1 MAQAVTRIQ
10 STLPFKLPDGDMNG
24 AGGGMGWPLS
34 MAFVVAAPDR
44 IPPHWSS
51 SRDIWIRNFYRTVDA
66 LNVAT
71 ETFISKATGIE
82 LWVAPKDNNVK
93 RHMEQASQF
102 TYALHNQTGVFA
114 GFEDHFTRYIDDY
127 LSQDNGAFMVVM
139 GRGRADGP
147 IIGPATGLYHLDSA
161 RCQRTGNAEYPV
173 IYHHTDSKRYKIHY
187 TRIISQV
194 QRPSPKQELYGVGFC
209 AISSCIDASIELKD
223 VSVHSQ
229 ESLGSRPARQILY
242 VKEGATLQEVID
254 AADIYQAKQD
264 SMGVESFS
272 KTMFLAPRSPA
283 GKLELEL
290 LRMLGPHEGFN
301 RMEVSIINLATI
313 AGAFGLD
320 LRDLAISFGIASE
333 GATSA
338 EVQDRKG
345 RGKGVNTFIEGFRKE
360 LDRKFLPR
368 HLKSVFD
375 NKDDQQDEHQAR
387 IWDIRSSVRERDLR
401 NGVTSVRT
409 EREKMVE
416 SGEITTEQFEAMEL
430 QDGRL
435 ANGTDI
441 LLLFETS
448 DQEIADLL
456 SISGVSNPTDLKAN
470 DPESTIDSINE
481 QIRVVWRVI
490 DMARTA
496 GIASKARQSLA
507 ALEKLRATYEGELME
522 MQMMEEASIL
532 EEEVLLEAA
541 GEGEDAA
548 TPEDDVA
555 TVEED
560 AQLEEDLS

>member
-1 MAQAVTRIQ
+1 
-10 STLPFKLPDGDMNG
+10 
-24 AGGGMGWPLS
+24 
-34 MAFVVAAPDR
+34 MAFVIAAPDQ
-44 IPPHWSS
+44 IPPHWSAA
-51 SRDIWIRNFYRTVDA
+51 RDAWIRDFYRTVDP

-102 TYALHNQTGVFA
+102 TYALHNQSGIFA
-114 GFEDHFTRYIDDY
+114 GFENHFTRYTDDY
-127 LSQDNGAFMVVM
+127 CSQDNGGFMVVM
-139 GRGRADGP
+139 GNGRADGP
-147 IIGPATGLYHLDSA
+147 IIGPATGVYHLDSA
-161 RCQRTGNAEYPV
+161 RCQRTGNAKYPV
-173 IYHHTDSKRYKIHY
+173 IYHHTDNKRYKMHY

-209 AISSCIDASIELKD
+209 AVSSCIDASIEMKD
-223 VSVHSQ
+223 VSIHSQ

-242 VKEGATLQEVID
+242 VKEGATIQEVND
-254 AADIYQAKQD
+254 AADIYQQKQD
-264 SMGVESFS
+264 NMGIESFS

-290 LRMLGPHEGFN
+290 LRLLGPHEGFN

-368 HLKSVFD
+368 HLKSIFD

-387 IWDIRSSVRERDLR
+387 IWDVRSTVRERDLR
-401 NGVTSVRT
+401 NGVTNVRT
-409 EREKMVE
+409 EREKMVQL
-416 SGEITTEQFEAMEL
+416 GEITPEQFEAMEL

-448 DQEIADLL
+448 DQEIAVLL
-456 SISGVSNPTDLKAN
+456 TLSGVSEPTDLKAN
-470 DPESTIDSINE
+470 DPVTIIDIIND

-490 DMARTA
+490 DTARTA
-496 GIASKARQSLA
+496 GIANKARQALA
-507 ALEKLRATYEGELME
+507 ALEKLRASYEGELME
-522 MQMMEEASIL
+522 TQMMEEAAML

-548 TPEDDVA
+548 TPEQDVA
-555 TVEED
+555 TEAED
-560 AQLEEDLS
+560 AALEEDLA